1 MDNPETQAT
10 FDIWYRTKTNKTS
23 NTTQKLKRWVIT
35 FTHAIVIT
43 WQFYN
48 IDWLRVHVI
57 TITLLFICY
66 NDNDRSAIHFYII
79 DCLCQD
85 DNYDTD
91 VQYMT
96 IL

>member
-1 MDNPETQAT
+1 MYN
-10 FDIWYRTKTNKTS
+10 IW
-23 NTTQKLKRWVIT
+23 QC
-35 FTHAIVIT
+35 
-43 WQFYN
+43 YN

-66 NDNDRSAIHFYII
+66 NDNDRSAIHYVTLLYYWLFTS
-79 DCLCQD
+79 QN
-85 DNYDTD
+85 DNYHTD